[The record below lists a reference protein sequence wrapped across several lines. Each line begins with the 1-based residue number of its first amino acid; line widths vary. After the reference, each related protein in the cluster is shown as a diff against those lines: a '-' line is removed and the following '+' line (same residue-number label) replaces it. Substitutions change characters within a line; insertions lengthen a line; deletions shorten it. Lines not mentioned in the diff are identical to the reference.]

1 MEEFLSSN
9 GVRYEHHDLATDAP
23 AVEYLKTRGIKS
35 VPVTIIDEDT
45 VIIGYY
51 PKKLIP
57 ALNLD
62 VTIDLSSKTDWL
74 AEKYDGILRATM
86 RATDQLDDDQL
97 KGQVPWRPWSLRDV
111 VLHIMSF
118 PELAWLSHK
127 QGSMSSEDMA
137 ASNKRLAVRVN
148 SSEELRE
155 YGEGVR
161 KNIIEFLNSGNQT
174 AFDRV
179 VPAHYG
185 GEVTVVEL
193 LNIILSHST
202 HHLKQLYHHME
213 TGLNITPKDRASE
226 KDFDGIVTPTALI

>member
-23 AVEYLKTRGIKS
+23 SVEYLRNRGIKS

-51 PKKLIP
+51 PKKLVP
-57 ALNLD
+57 ALDLK
-62 VTIDLSSKTDWL
+62 VKVDLSSKTDWL
-74 AEKYDGILRATM
+74 AQKYDVILSATLRATQ
-86 RATDQLDDDQL
+86 QLGDDQL
-97 KGQVPWRPWSLRDV
+97 KEQVPWRPWSLRDV

-118 PELAWLSHK
+118 PELAYLSHK

-137 ASNKRLAVRVN
+137 ASNKRLATTVN
-148 SSEELRE
+148 SSQELHG

-161 KNIIEFLNSGNQT
+161 KNIIEFLNSGNET

-213 TGLNITPKDRASE
+213 TGLSITPNDPASE

>member
-1 MEEFLSSN
+1 
-9 GVRYEHHDLATDAP
+9 
-23 AVEYLKTRGIKS
+23 
-35 VPVTIIDEDT
+35 
-45 VIIGYY
+45 
-51 PKKLIP
+51 
-57 ALNLD
+57 
-62 VTIDLSSKTDWL
+62 
-74 AEKYDGILRATM
+74 M
-86 RATDQLDDDQL
+86 RATQQLGDAQL
-97 KGQVPWRPWSLRDV
+97 KEQVPWRPWSLRDV

-137 ASNKRLAVRVN
+137 ASNQRLAGRVN
-148 SSEELRE
+148 SSQELCG

-161 KNIIEFLNSGNQT
+161 RGIIEFLNSGNQT

-213 TGLNITPKDRASE
+213 TGLGITPKDPATE
-226 KDFDGIVTPTALI
+226 KDFEGIVTPTALI

>member
-9 GVRYEHHDLATDAP
+9 GVRYEHHDLATDEP
-23 AVEYLKTRGIKS
+23 AVEYLKGRGIKS

-51 PKKLIP
+51 PKKLVP

-62 VTIDLSSKTDWL
+62 VKVDLSSKTDWL
-74 AEKYDGILRATM
+74 AGKYDVILRAAL
-86 RATDQLDDDQL
+86 RATRQLGDAQL
-97 KGQVPWRPWSLRDV
+97 KEQVPWRPWSLRDV

-137 ASNKRLAVRVN
+137 ASKQRLAGVN
-148 SSEELRE
+148 SSQELCS

-161 KNIIEFLNSGNQT
+161 GNIIEFLNSGNQA

-213 TGLNITPKDRASE
+213 TGLDIKPEDPATER
-226 KDFDGIVTPTALI
+226 DFQGIVTPTALI